1 MFKFLRN
8 KYFWLLSLL
17 VIVSFLTINL
27 TTNDRENITGIEKLI
42 RNLYTPL
49 QSGVSEFGLNLGEVT
64 TVFNNKKTLNNRIRT
79 LEAENRRISLEN
91 QVLRENEA
99 ELKRLRNI
107 LAFTESSLATYDLL
121 PARVIS
127 RSPNNWYQTLIIDKG
142 SRAGIKSGMTV
153 ITPKGLVGSVGSVGN
168 NSAHINLI
176 TDREV
181 AVGAILQDNR
191 DTSGIVEGRG
201 DRTFLRMINVPYYSK
216 VKKNDRVVTSGLS
229 LTFPKGIFIGTVSE
243 VTRERGGLLLSAS
256 VKPAVDFDK
265 LEEVLIITDYHP
277 VIESESQEETGE

>member
-1 MFKFLRN
+1 MFRFIRN
-8 KYFWLLSLL
+8 KYFWLVLFL
-17 VIVSFLTINL
+17 IIMSFITINL
-27 TTNDRENITGIEKLI
+27 TTNDREQITGIEKLI

-49 QSGVSEFGLNLGEVT
+49 QSGVSEFRVNLGDFT
-64 TVFNNKKTLNNRIRT
+64 TIFQNKNTLNTKIKM
-79 LEAENRRISLEN
+79 LEEENRRISLEN

-107 LAFTESSLATYDLL
+107 VAFVESSLDTYDLL

-142 SRAGIKSGMTV
+142 SNAGVKMGMTV
-153 ITPKGLVGSVGSVGN
+153 ITPKGLVGSVGSVSD

-176 TDREV
+176 TDREM
-181 AVGAILQDNR
+181 AVGAILQENR
-191 DTSGIVEGRG
+191 DTNGIIEGRG
-201 DRTFLRMINVPYYSK
+201 DRTFLRLMNVPYYSA
-216 VKKNDRVVTSGLS
+216 VKNKNRVITSGLS
-229 LTFPKGIFIGTVSE
+229 LTFPKGIFIGTIGE
-243 VTRERGGLLLSAS
+243 ITRERGGLLLSAS

-277 VIESESQEETGE
+277 VTESQEETGE

>member
-1 MFKFLRN
+1 M
-8 KYFWLLSLL
+8 
-17 VIVSFLTINL
+17 SFITINL
-27 TTNDRENITGIEKLI
+27 TTNDREQITGIEKLI

-49 QSGVSEFGLNLGEVT
+49 QSGVSEFRVNLGDFT
-64 TVFNNKKTLNNRIRT
+64 TIFQNKNTLNTKIKM
-79 LEAENRRISLEN
+79 LEEENRRISLEN

-107 LAFTESSLATYDLL
+107 VAFVESSLDTYDLL

-142 SRAGIKSGMTV
+142 SNAGVKMGMTV
-153 ITPKGLVGSVGSVGN
+153 ITPKGLVGSVGSVSD

-176 TDREV
+176 TDREM
-181 AVGAILQDNR
+181 AVGAILQENR
-191 DTSGIVEGRG
+191 DTNGIIEGRG
-201 DRTFLRMINVPYYSK
+201 DRTFLRLMNVPYYSA
-216 VKKNDRVVTSGLS
+216 VKNKNRVITSGLS
-229 LTFPKGIFIGTVSE
+229 LTFPKGIFIGTIGE
-243 VTRERGGLLLSAS
+243 ITRERGGLLLSAS

-277 VIESESQEETGE
+277 VTESQEETGE